1 MYTLM
6 PILINALVIIVV
18 SAQLLL
24 LALGMSSTDQLLI
37 VSATCGAMTILS
49 LRVAKQ
55 SLARMDRASDND
67 NGRAAGG

>member
-24 LALGMSSTDQLLI
+24 LALGMTSTDQLLI
-37 VSATCGAMTILS
+37 VSATCGGLTILS
-49 LRVAKQ
+49 LRVARMA
-55 SLARMDRASDND
+55 LAQMDRAPGND
-67 NGRAAGG
+67 DKRATGG